1 MTGFTFEG
9 DVCVDIDECATGDN
23 VCQLLSVST
32 NTWVLTN
39 NSTAETV
46 TKVSCQTSPI
56 TDTSSQEPQV
66 LSSHVKRSM
75 NVK

>member
-1 MTGFTFEG
+1 MLTSTNAPLVIMF
-9 DVCVDIDECATGDN
+9 VN
-23 VCQLLSVST
+23 RLLSV
-32 NTWVLTN
+32 VLTN